1 MRYAAWNVAA
11 IVCLLMPQAGV
22 AQSPPPNVL
31 WICTDD
37 HASYVAGCYGNSV
50 VRTPNIDRLAA
61 SGMRFDRAFCNAPV
75 CSASRQSFITG
86 RYPRTVGVTLLRTPL
101 PEAETTLA
109 EMLGSAGYDT
119 AAIGKMHFNSQLKHG
134 FDLRIDHRE
143 YRALLKARGWKP
155 LPEGVEVLPPWKPF
169 RDPARIWLNSMC
181 VPYGALDEDMHGT
194 FFAQE
199 AAKFLQAKRDKPFF
213 MIVSFYEPHS
223 PFRFPVEF
231 RGRHDPATFGVPK
244 VGPEDDDQIPAIFR
258 DLTDDEKRGIAA
270 AYYTSTEFADKNVGI
285 VLDAL
290 EKSGS
295 ADNTLVVYTGD
306 HGYFLGQHG
315 RIEKHSSYE
324 EAVGAPLLMRYP
336 GKIKPRSSTEA
347 LVEFIDV
354 VPTVLE
360 YCGLPIPDNV
370 QGRSLA
376 NLLAGR
382 TDRHRDRVFV
392 EYAQNDEVMVRDER
406 WKLVFIRNKRR
417 RTDGYDSE
425 RPLKGHTLKLFDL
438 VNDPGE
444 FTNLAGRP
452 EQVQRVERY
461 VGQLIDFFKRTSRLP
476 DEIPDIDDPMQI
488 LDYCSQ
494 PHDVGRPGEM
504 GP

>member
-1 MRYAAWNVAA
+1 MRYAAWTLLA
-11 IVCLLMPQAGV
+11 IVCLLTSGAGA
-22 AQSPPPNVL
+22 AQSASPNVL
-31 WICTDD
+31 WICSDD
-37 HASYVAGCYGNSV
+37 HASYVTGCYGNSA

-75 CSASRQSFITG
+75 CTASRQSFITG

-101 PEAETTLA
+101 PESETTLA
-109 EMLGSAGYDT
+109 EMLRPAGYDT

-143 YRALLKARGWKP
+143 HRAMLKARGAKP

-181 VPYGALDEDMHGT
+181 VPYGAVDEDMHGT

-199 AAKFLQAKRDKPFF
+199 AAKVLGAKRDKPFF

-231 RGRHDPATFGVPK
+231 RGRHDPATFGAPK

-290 EKSGS
+290 AKSGH
-295 ADNTLVVYTGD
+295 ADNTLVIYTGD

-324 EAVGAPLLMRYP
+324 EAIGAPLLMRYP
-336 GKIKPRSSTEA
+336 PKIKPHASTKA

-360 YCGLPIPDNV
+360 YCGLPIPDSV
-370 QGRSLA
+370 QGRSLV
-376 NLLAGR
+376 NLLAGK
-382 TDRHRDRVFV
+382 TDHHRDHVIV
-392 EYAQNDEVMVRDER
+392 EYAQNDEVMVRDQR
-406 WKLVFIRNKRR
+406 WKLVFIRNERR

-452 EQVQRVERY
+452 EHRDRVQRY
-461 VGQLIDFFKRTSRLP
+461 VGLLVDFFKRTSRLP
-476 DEIPDIDDPMQI
+476 DEIPDTDDSMEI
-488 LDYCSQ
+488 LDHCSQ
-494 PHDVGRPGEM
+494 PHDVGRPGEL

>member
-1 MRYAAWNVAA
+1 MRYAAWIVAA
-11 IVCLLMPQAGV
+11 ILCLSMLATNV
-22 AQSPPPNVL
+22 ARSAPPNVL

-37 HASYVAGCYGNSV
+37 HASYVTGCYGNSV

-75 CSASRQSFITG
+75 CTASRQSFITG
-86 RYPRTVGVTLLRTPL
+86 RYPRSVGVTLLRTPL

-109 EMLGSAGYDT
+109 EMLGPAGYNT
-119 AAIGKMHFNSQLKHG
+119 AAIGKMHFNGPLKHG
-134 FDLRIDHRE
+134 FDLRIDHGR
-143 YRALLKARGWKP
+143 YRATLKARGAKP

-181 VPYGALDEDMHGT
+181 VPYGAVDEDMHGT
-194 FFAQE
+194 YFAQE
-199 AAKFLQAKRDKPFF
+199 AAKFLQAERAQPFF

-231 RGRHDPATFGVPK
+231 RGRHDPATFPVPK
-244 VGPEDDDQIPAIFR
+244 VGPEDDDQIPAVFR

-290 EKSGS
+290 AKSGH
-295 ADNTLVVYTGD
+295 ADNTLVIYTGD

-336 GKIKPRSSTEA
+336 TKIRPHSNTQA
-347 LVEFIDV
+347 LVEFVDV

-360 YCGLPIPDNV
+360 YCGLPIPDSV
-370 QGRSLA
+370 QGRSLV
-376 NLLAGR
+376 NLLGGK
-382 TDRHRDRVFV
+382 TDHHRDRVFV
-392 EYAQNDEVMVRDER
+392 EYAQNDEVMVRDQR

-425 RPLKGHTLKLFDL
+425 RPLKGHTLRLFDL

-444 FTNLAGRP
+444 FTNLADRP
-452 EQVQRVERY
+452 EHRGRVEQY
-461 VGQLIDFFKRTSRLP
+461 VGHLIDFLRRTSRLP
-476 DEIPDIDDPMQI
+476 QEIPETDDPMQI
-488 LDYCSQ
+488 LDHCSQ
-494 PHDVGRPGEM
+494 PHDVGRPGEL

>member
-1 MRYAAWNVAA
+1 MRYAVCTVVAV
-11 IVCLLMPQAGV
+11 VCLLMAADASGD
-22 AQSPPPNVL
+22 APPNVL

-37 HASYVAGCYGNSV
+37 HASYVTGCYGNRV
-50 VRTPNIDRLAA
+50 VRTPNIDGLGA

-101 PEAETTLA
+101 PESETTLA
-109 EMLGSAGYDT
+109 EMLGPAGYDT

-134 FDLRIDHRE
+134 FDLRIDHRDH
-143 YRALLKARGWKP
+143 RVMLKSRGRKP
-155 LPEGVEVLPPWKPF
+155 LPNGVAVLPQWKPF

-181 VPYGALDEDMHGT
+181 VPYAAVDEDMHGT
-194 FFAQE
+194 YFARE
-199 AAKFLQAKRDKPFF
+199 AAKFLQAQRAKPFF

-231 RGRHDPATFGVPK
+231 RGRHDPATFPVPK
-244 VGPEDDDQIPAIFR
+244 VGPEDDEQIPAIFR

-290 EKSGS
+290 AKSGH

-336 GKIKPRSSTEA
+336 GRIKPQSSSKA

-360 YCGLPIPDNV
+360 YCGQPIPDSV
-370 QGRSLA
+370 QGRSLV
-376 NLLAGR
+376 NLLGGK

-392 EYAQNDEVMVRDER
+392 EYAQNDEVMVRDQR

-425 RPLKGHTLKLFDL
+425 RPLEGHTLKLFDL
-438 VNDPGE
+438 ASDPGE

-452 EQVQRVERY
+452 EHRERVEEY
-461 VGQLIDFFKRTSRLP
+461 VGHLIDFFKRTSRLP
-476 DEIPDIDDPMQI
+476 DEIPKTDDPMQI

-494 PHDVGRPGEM
+494 PHDVGRPGEF

>member
-1 MRYAAWNVAA
+1 M
-11 IVCLLMPQAGV
+11 
-22 AQSPPPNVL
+22 
-31 WICTDD
+31 
-37 HASYVAGCYGNSV
+37 
-50 VRTPNIDRLAA
+50 
-61 SGMRFDRAFCNAPV
+61 
-75 CSASRQSFITG
+75 
-86 RYPRTVGVTLLRTPL
+86 LRD
-101 PEAETTLA
+101 
-109 EMLGSAGYDT
+109 AGYRT
-119 AAIGKMHFNSQLKHG
+119 AAIGKMHFNSNLRHG
-134 FDLRIDHRE
+134 FAYRLDQADHRRHLTSRAA
-143 YRALLKARGWKP
+143 RALLRGKD
-155 LPEGVEVLPPWKPF
+155 VLPQWRPF
-169 RDPARIWLNSMC
+169 RDPARIWLNAFYR
-181 VPYGALDEDMHGT
+181 PYGARDEDMPGT
-194 FFAQE
+194 WFAQK
-199 AAKFLQAKRDKPFF
+199 AAEYLNQEDERPFF
-213 MIVSFYEPHS
+213 LMVSFYEPHS

-258 DLTDDEKRGIAA
+258 HLTDDEKRGIAA

-290 EKSGS
+290 AKSGH

-336 GKIKPRSSTEA
+336 GKIKPHSSTQA

-360 YCGLPIPDNV
+360 YCGLPIPDSV

-376 NLLAGR
+376 DLLGGK

-392 EYAQNDEVMVRDER
+392 EYAQNDEVMVRDQR

-438 VNDPGE
+438 ANDPGE

-452 EQVQRVERY
+452 EHRGRVDRY

-476 DEIPDIDDPMQI
+476 DEIPDTDDPMQI

-494 PHDVGRPGEM
+494 PRDVGRPGEL